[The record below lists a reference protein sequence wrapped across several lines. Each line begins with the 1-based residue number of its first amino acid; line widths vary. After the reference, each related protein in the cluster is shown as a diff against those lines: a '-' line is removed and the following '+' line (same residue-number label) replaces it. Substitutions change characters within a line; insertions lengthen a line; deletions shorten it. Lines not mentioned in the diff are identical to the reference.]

1 VDDDKGDVK
10 RGKSMTTRS
19 RLVVFVAVMIGMTAF
34 AMTGS
39 TAQSPTPPLPAN
51 MLAVGDSFSVGFAS
65 GAPDCIPGFVPCP
78 AVSWSTGS
86 DVGVASHYER
96 IRAGNPAITAINAA
110 SPGAMMSG
118 FASQVATGT
127 AGDVT
132 PEYVTVMLGAGDIC
146 FATTSEQDFRTY
158 FRAGMDAL
166 VSANSTVR
174 VLVASVWNF
183 ESLRQA
189 VVANNP
195 SATWSLCQAIFDTD
209 APVSEAVMN
218 RITSYN
224 TALAAECATY
234 PGCRFDG
241 GALYGHSWASNEV
254 SEVDNLHPSLA
265 GQAMISRV
273 LWNAGYW
280 APDQDTTD
288 STIAQDV
295 SSPDMIIDDAN
306 GPVDVGVA
314 VATPR
319 FTG

>member
-1 VDDDKGDVK
+1 
-10 RGKSMTTRS
+10 MTTRS
-19 RLVVFVAVMIGMTAF
+19 RLVVFVAVMIGMASF

-39 TAQSPTPPLPAN
+39 TAQSPTPPLPAT
-51 MLAVGDSFSVGFAS
+51 MLAIGDSFSLGFAS
-65 GAPDCIPGFVPCP
+65 GAPGCGPGPCP

-96 IRAGNPAITAINAA
+96 IRAGNPAITGVNAA
-110 SPGAMMSG
+110 GPGAMMSG
-118 FASQVATGT
+118 FASQVSTGL
-127 AGDVT
+127 AGNLA

-146 FATTSEQDFRTY
+146 FAATSEQDFRTY

-166 VSANSTVR
+166 VSANPTVR

-183 ESLRQA
+183 ESFRQA

-195 SATWSLCQAIFDTD
+195 SATWSLCQAIFNKD

-241 GALYGHSWASNEV
+241 GALYGHAWASNEV
-254 SEVDNLHPSLA
+254 SGVDNLHPSAA
-265 GQAMISRV
+265 GQAMLSRV

-280 APDQDTTD
+280 APGQQTTE
-288 STIAQDV
+288 STAGEDV
-295 SSPDMIIDDAN
+295 PSPDTNTADTN
-306 GPVDVGVA
+306 GPGDVGEAVA
-314 VATPR
+314 VPR